1 MPPGAERS
9 PVMAFATVRD
19 RYSDAD
25 IARFYEA
32 GLWRPETFPDVADQQ
47 AERHPDKALVTDGT
61 VTLTYRE
68 LRDSALR
75 LAGGLRQ
82 LGVSAGDRVAVQLPS
97 WAEFMQISLALTR
110 VGAIMV
116 PIMPIYRSDDVGYVL
131 RDAGVRTAIT
141 CGTFRGFDYPA
152 MYQSLRASCPDLRD
166 LIVARGDGT
175 EPAGAVRLED
185 LFSGP
190 GTGPVE
196 PGSVSGPDDPFV
208 IVYSSG
214 TTARPKG
221 CLHTFNTFGCGSRML
236 ARAFGYSG
244 QDIQF
249 NPSPI
254 THTTGL
260 ITGFLLPLM
269 HGASVHLMEA
279 WEPRAGLAD
288 IAKFHTTAAVTA
300 TAFLQML
307 MDAYDPDQHDPSSMR
322 LWVAAGSPIPSA
334 FVRRAQAVL
343 PRLRVLSLY
352 GRTENAVTTTC
363 TVDDDPE
370 RSVTS
375 DGKALPGT
383 SVKIVDD
390 DGREVPRGEQ
400 GDIAYKG
407 PMHMLE
413 YINNP
418 EETRKL
424 FTPDGHSRSGDLGVM
439 DADGYV
445 RVTGRMKDI
454 VIRGGLNI
462 SVRQIEDQLTAHPA
476 VRAVAAVGMPDENL
490 GERLC
495 CYVVLNDG
503 HETLALP
510 EVSEYLLAQGLAIQK
525 VPERLEIVPELP
537 MTATGKVQ
545 KHILR
550 ADITAKLTAGG

>member
-1 MPPGAERS
+1 
-9 PVMAFATVRD
+9 MAFATVHD

-25 IARFYEA
+25 ITGFYEA

-47 AERHPDKALVTDGT
+47 AERHPDKVLVTDGT

-75 LAGGLRQ
+75 LAGGLQR
-82 LGVSAGDRVAVQLPS
+82 LGISAGDRVAVQLPS
-97 WAEFMQISLALTR
+97 WAEFMQISVALTQ

-131 RDAGVRTAIT
+131 RDAGVRAAIT
-141 CGTFRGFDYPA
+141 CGPFRNFDYPS
-152 MYQSLRASCPDLRD
+152 MYQDLRTSCPDLRD

-190 GTGPVE
+190 NSGPGE
-196 PGSVSGPDDPFV
+196 LGPASGPDDPFV

-236 ARAFGYSG
+236 AQAFGYSA

-334 FVRRAQAVL
+334 FVRRAQQVL
-343 PRLRVLSLY
+343 PQLRVLSLY

-390 DGREVPRGEQ
+390 EGREVPRGEQ

-418 EETRKL
+418 AETRQL

-445 RVTGRMKDI
+445 RVTGRLKDI

-476 VRAVAAVGMPDENL
+476 IRAVAAVGMPDENL

-503 HETLALP
+503 HDTLDLP

-525 VPERLEIVPELP
+525 VPERLEIVSELP

-545 KHILR
+545 KHVLR
-550 ADITAKLTAGG
+550 ADITAKLTADG

>member
-1 MPPGAERS
+1 
-9 PVMAFATVRD
+9 MAFATVHD

-25 IARFYEA
+25 IAGFYEA
-32 GLWRPETFPDVADQQ
+32 RLWRPETFPEVVDQQ
-47 AERHPDKALVTDGT
+47 AERHPDKVLVTDGT
-61 VTLTYRE
+61 ASLTYRE

-75 LAGGLRQ
+75 LAGGLHR
-82 LGVSAGDRVAVQLPS
+82 LGISAGDRVAVQLPS
-97 WAEFMQISLALTR
+97 WAEFMQISVALTR
-110 VGAIMV
+110 VGAVMV

-141 CGTFRGFDYPA
+141 CGPFRGFDYPS
-152 MYQSLRASCPDLRD
+152 MYQGLRASCPELRD

-185 LFSGP
+185 LFSGQANGP
-190 GTGPVE
+190 GE
-196 PGSVSGPDDPFV
+196 PGPASGPDDPFV

-244 QDIQF
+244 HDIQF

-334 FVRRAQAVL
+334 FVRRAQQVL
-343 PRLRVLSLY
+343 PQLRVLSLY

-390 DGREVPRGEQ
+390 DGREAPRGEQ

-445 RVTGRMKDI
+445 RVTGRLKDI

-476 VRAVAAVGMPDENL
+476 IRAVAAVGMPDENL

-503 HETLALP
+503 HEALALP
-510 EVSEYLLAQGLAIQK
+510 EVSDYLLAQGLAIQK

-545 KHILR
+545 KHVLR
-550 ADITAKLTAGG
+550 ADITAKITAGG

>member
-1 MPPGAERS
+1 
-9 PVMAFATVRD
+9 MAFATVHD
-19 RYSDAD
+19 RYSEAD
-25 IARFYEA
+25 IAGFYEA
-32 GLWRPETFPDVADQQ
+32 GLWRPDTFPELVDQQ
-47 AERHPDKALVTDGT
+47 AERQPDKVLVTDGT
-61 VTLTYRE
+61 ATLTYRE

-75 LAGGLRQ
+75 LAGGLRR
-82 LGVSAGDRVAVQLPS
+82 LGISAGDRVAVQLPS
-97 WAEFMQISLALTR
+97 WAEFMQISVALAR

-141 CGTFRGFDYPA
+141 SGPFRSFDYPS

-185 LFSGP
+185 LFSGQD
-190 GTGPVE
+190 TGPGE
-196 PGSVSGPDDPFV
+196 PGPASGPDDPFV

-236 ARAFGYSG
+236 AQAFGYSG
-244 QDIQF
+244 HDIQF

-334 FVRRAQAVL
+334 FVRRAQQVL
-343 PRLRVLSLY
+343 PQLRVLSLY

-439 DADGYV
+439 DAEGYV
-445 RVTGRMKDI
+445 RVTGRIKDI

-545 KHILR
+545 KHVLR
-550 ADITAKLTAGG
+550 ADITAKITGSG

>member
-1 MPPGAERS
+1 
-9 PVMAFATVRD
+9 MAFATVHD

-25 IARFYEA
+25 IAGFYQA
-32 GLWRPETFPDVADQQ
+32 GLWRPETFPEVVDQQ
-47 AERHPDKALVTDGT
+47 AERQPDKVLVTDGT
-61 VTLTYRE
+61 ATLTYRE

-75 LAGGLRQ
+75 LAGGLRR
-82 LGVSAGDRVAVQLPS
+82 LGISAGDRVAVQLPS
-97 WAEFMQISLALTR
+97 WAEFMQISVALTW

-141 CGTFRGFDYPA
+141 CGPFRGFDYPS
-152 MYQSLRASCPDLRD
+152 MYQGLRASCPDLRD

-175 EPAGAVRLED
+175 EPAGTVRLED
-185 LFSGP
+185 LFSGQD
-190 GTGPVE
+190 TGPGE
-196 PGSVSGPDDPFV
+196 PGPASGPDDPFV

-236 ARAFGYSG
+236 AQAFGYSG
-244 QDIQF
+244 HDIQF

-334 FVRRAQAVL
+334 FVRRAQQVL
-343 PRLRVLSLY
+343 PQLRVLSLY

-390 DGREVPRGEQ
+390 DGQEVPRGEQ

-445 RVTGRMKDI
+445 RVTGRLKDI

-476 VRAVAAVGMPDENL
+476 IRAVAAVGMPDENL

-545 KHILR
+545 KHVLR
-550 ADITAKLTAGG
+550 ADITAKITAGG

>member
-1 MPPGAERS
+1 
-9 PVMAFATVRD
+9 MAFATVHD
-19 RYSDAD
+19 RYSEAD

-32 GLWRPETFPDVADQQ
+32 GLWRPETFPELVDQQ
-47 AERHPDKALVTDGT
+47 AGLRPGKVLVTDGT
-61 VTLTYRE
+61 ATLTYRE

-75 LAGGLRQ
+75 LAGGLQR
-82 LGVSAGDRVAVQLPS
+82 LGISAGDRVAVQLPS

-141 CGTFRGFDYPA
+141 CGPFRSFDYPA
-152 MYQSLRASCPDLRD
+152 MYQSLRTSCPALRD
-166 LIVARGDGT
+166 LIVAGGDGT
-175 EPAGAVRLED
+175 EPARAVRLED
-185 LFSGP
+185 LFSGQNP
-190 GTGPVE
+190 GPGELGPASE
-196 PGSVSGPDDPFV
+196 PDDPFLLL
-208 IVYSSG
+208 YSSG
-214 TTARPKG
+214 TPARPKG

-236 ARAFGYSG
+236 AQAFGYSG
-244 QDIQF
+244 HDVQF
-249 NPSPI
+249 SPSPI

-288 IAKFHTTAAVTA
+288 IAKFHTTASVTA
-300 TAFLQML
+300 TAFLQTL

-322 LWVAAGSPIPSA
+322 LWVAAGSPIPAA
-334 FVRRAQAVL
+334 FVRRAREVL
-343 PRLRVLSLY
+343 PHMKVLSLY

-370 RSVTS
+370 RSVTA

-383 SVKIVDD
+383 SVKIVDEA
-390 DGREVPRGEQ
+390 GQEVPRGEP
-400 GDIAYKG
+400 GDIAYQG

-445 RVTGRMKDI
+445 RVTGRLKDI

-462 SVRQIEDQLTAHPA
+462 SVRQIEDLLTAHPA
-476 VRAVAAVGMPDENL
+476 VRAVAAVGMPDQKL

-495 CYVVLNDG
+495 CYAVVNPG
-503 HETLALP
+503 HEDLDLN
-510 EVSEYLLAQGLAIQK
+510 EVRDYLLAQGLAIQK
-525 VPERLEIVPELP
+525 VPERLEIVAELP

-545 KHILR
+545 KHLLR
-550 ADITAKLTAGG
+550 ADVAAKITGGG

>member
-1 MPPGAERS
+1 
-9 PVMAFATVRD
+9 MALATVHD
-19 RYSDAD
+19 RYSEAD

-32 GLWRPETFPDVADQQ
+32 GQWRP
-47 AERHPDKALVTDGT
+47 GT
-61 VTLTYRE
+61 LPRWGE
-68 LRDSALR
+68 LRDSARR
-75 LAGGLRQ
+75 LAAGLRR
-82 LGVSAGDRVAVQLPS
+82 LGIGPGDRVSVQLPS
-97 WAEFMQISLALTR
+97 WAEFMQVSVALTWI
-110 VGAIMV
+110 GAIMV
-116 PIMPIYRSDDVGYVL
+116 PIMPIYRRDDVGYVL
-131 RDAGVRTAIT
+131 QFAGVRTAIT
-141 CGTFRGFDYPA
+141 GGSFHNFDYA
-152 MYQSLRASCPDLRD
+152 DMYESLRADCPDLRD
-166 LIVARGDGT
+166 LIVVRGTGT
-175 EPAGAVRLED
+175 QPAGAIRLED
-185 LFSGP
+185 LFAGP
-190 GTGPVE
+190 E
-196 PGSVSGPDDPFV
+196 PQPGELGSAAGPDDPFV
-208 IVYSSG
+208 IVFSSG

-221 CLHTFNTFGCGSRML
+221 CLHTFNTFGCGSRLL
-236 ARAFGYSG
+236 AQAFGYTET
-244 QDIQF
+244 DIQF
-249 NPSPI
+249 SPSPV

-288 IAKFHTTAAVTA
+288 IAKFHTTASVTA
-300 TAFLQML
+300 TAFLQTL

-322 LWVAAGSPIPSA
+322 LWVAAGSPIPAA
-334 FVRRAQAVL
+334 FVRRAREVL
-343 PRLRVLSLY
+343 PHMKVLSLY

-390 DGREVPRGEQ
+390 EGREVPRGEQ

-445 RVTGRMKDI
+445 RVTGRLKDI

-462 SVRQIEDQLTAHPA
+462 SVRQIEDLLTAHPA
-476 VRAVAAVGMPDENL
+476 VRAVAAVGMPDQKL

-495 CYVVLNDG
+495 CYAVVHPG
-503 HETLALP
+503 HEDLDLT
-510 EVSEYLLAQGLAIQK
+510 EVRDYLLAQGLAIQK
-525 VPERLEIVPELP
+525 VPERLEIVAELP

-545 KHILR
+545 KHLLR
-550 ADITAKLTAGG
+550 ADVAAKITGGG

>member
-1 MPPGAERS
+1 
-9 PVMAFATVRD
+9 MAFATVHD

-25 IARFYEA
+25 IAHFYEA
-32 GLWRPETFPDVADQQ
+32 GLWRPETFPELADQQ
-47 AERHPDKALVTDGT
+47 AQRWRDKVFVTDGT
-61 VTLTYRE
+61 ATLTYRE

-75 LAGGLRQ
+75 LAAGLRR
-82 LGVSAGDRVAVQLPS
+82 LGVGAGDRVSVQIPS
-97 WAEFMQISLALTR
+97 WAEFSQISLALTR
-110 VGAIMV
+110 IGAIMV
-116 PIMPIYRSDDVGYVL
+116 PIMPIYRRDDVGYVL
-131 RDAGVRTAIT
+131 RHAGVRTAIT
-141 CGTFRGFDYPA
+141 CGSFHAFDYLA
-152 MYQSLRASCPDLRD
+152 MYQSLRDDCPDLQD
-166 LIVARGDGT
+166 LIVVRGGGQ
-175 EPAGAVRLED
+175 PGGPGGAVPLED
-185 LFSGP
+185 LLAGEQAAPAELGP
-190 GTGPVE
+190 AA
-196 PGSVSGPDDPFV
+196 GPDDPFV
-208 IVYSSG
+208 IVFSSG

-221 CLHTFNTFGCGSRML
+221 CLHTFNTFGCGSRL
-236 ARAFGYSG
+236 LGRAFGYSE
-244 QDIQF
+244 QDVQF

-288 IAKFHTTAAVTA
+288 IAKFHTTASVTA

-322 LWVAAGSPIPSA
+322 LWVAAGSPIPEA
-334 FVRRAQAVL
+334 FVRRAREVL
-343 PRLRVLSLY
+343 PAMKVLSLY
-352 GRTENAVTTTC
+352 GRTENVTTTTC

-375 DGKALPGT
+375 DGKALPGS
-383 SVKIVDD
+383 SVKVVDPE
-390 DGREVPRGEQ
+390 GNEVPRGEP

-418 EETRKL
+418 EETRQL
-424 FTPDGHSRSGDLGVM
+424 FTPDGYSRSGDLGVM

-445 RVTGRMKDI
+445 RVTGRLKDI

-462 SVRQIEDQLTAHPA
+462 SVRQIEDLLTAHPA
-476 VRAVAAVGMPDENL
+476 IRAVAAVGMPDETL
-490 GERLC
+490 GERVC
-495 CYVVLNDG
+495 CYAVVSPG
-503 HETLALP
+503 HENLTLA
-510 EVSEYLLAQGLAIQK
+510 EVSDYLLAHGLAIQK

-545 KHILR
+545 KHVLR
-550 ADITAKLTAGG
+550 ADIATKLTSG

>member
-1 MPPGAERS
+1 
-9 PVMAFATVRD
+9 MAFATVHD

-25 IARFYEA
+25 IAGFYEA
-32 GLWRPETFPDVADQQ
+32 GLWRPETFPEVVDQQ
-47 AERHPDKALVTDGT
+47 AERHPDKVLVTDGT
-61 VTLTYRE
+61 ATLTYRE

-75 LAGGLRQ
+75 LAGGLHR
-82 LGVSAGDRVAVQLPS
+82 LGISAGDRVAVQLPS
-97 WAEFMQISLALTR
+97 WAEFMQISVALTR

-141 CGTFRGFDYPA
+141 SGPFRSFDYPS

-185 LFSGP
+185 LFSGQD
-190 GTGPVE
+190 TGPGE
-196 PGSVSGPDDPFV
+196 PGPVSGPDDPFV

-236 ARAFGYSG
+236 AQAFGYSG
-244 QDIQF
+244 HDIQF

-334 FVRRAQAVL
+334 FVRRAQQVL
-343 PRLRVLSLY
+343 PQLRVLSLY

-413 YINNP
+413 YINHP

-445 RVTGRMKDI
+445 RVTGRLKDI

-476 VRAVAAVGMPDENL
+476 VRSVAAVGMPDENL

-495 CYVVLNDG
+495 CYVVLMDG

-545 KHILR
+545 KHLLR
-550 ADITAKLTAGG
+550 ADITAKITSNS